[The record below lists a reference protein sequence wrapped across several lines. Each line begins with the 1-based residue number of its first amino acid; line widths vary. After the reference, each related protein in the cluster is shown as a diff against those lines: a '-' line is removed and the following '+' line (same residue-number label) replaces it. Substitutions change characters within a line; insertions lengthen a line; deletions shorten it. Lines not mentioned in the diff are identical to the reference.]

1 MKNKGLIVTTIVFFL
16 LINTSYY
23 WEVELGIFAMPASL
37 ILLIIFMGLGVVLF
51 WQFYSALLEKFKDKQ
66 RLLTLVILTLVLT
79 LTFFKPF
86 GFINFDK
93 FEGNDILIAKREGAA
108 NCMTTFKLKENN
120 KFSERIVCFGMSETS
135 GNYKLK
141 NDTIFFENI
150 KSGRHDND
158 FYKFAVIKKSK
169 FNWNKGGFEIF
180 RYKNYNDTV
189 GNYLTITLNE
199 LNILSS
205 EKPNR

>member
-1 MKNKGLIVTTIVFFL
+1 MKNKGLIVTTIAFFL

-23 WEVELGIFAMPASL
+23 WKVELGIFAMPASL
-37 ILLIIFMGLGVVLF
+37 ILLIIFMGLVVSLF
-51 WQFYSALLEKFKDKQ
+51 WQFYLALLEKFKDKQ

-79 LTFFKPF
+79 LTLFKPF

-135 GNYKLK
+135 GNY
-141 NDTIFFENI
+141 
-150 KSGRHDND
+150 
-158 FYKFAVIKKSK
+158 
-169 FNWNKGGFEIF
+169 
-180 RYKNYNDTV
+180 
-189 GNYLTITLNE
+189 
-199 LNILSS
+199 
-205 EKPNR
+205 